1 MENSDLQLMCREIA
15 IEKPP
20 FRAEYCGQNFV
31 IVSGLLRGPTSCSLQ
46 EQALPSKDLP
56 TGPIASAPDQY

>member
-20 FRAEYCGQNFV
+20 GRAEHCGQTFV
-31 IVSGLLRGPTSCSLQ
+31 TVFGLLRGPTGCSLQ

-56 TGPIASAPDQY
+56 TGK